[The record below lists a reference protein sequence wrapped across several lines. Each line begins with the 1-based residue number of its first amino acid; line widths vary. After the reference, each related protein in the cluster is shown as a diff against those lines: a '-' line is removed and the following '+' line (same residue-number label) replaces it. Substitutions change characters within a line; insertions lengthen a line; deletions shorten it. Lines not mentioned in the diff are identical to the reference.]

1 MYTPIVAVVGILLLI
16 AIAIGVG
23 ASLDTKAQQAAGR
36 AATASAGNAMRSCA
50 PDRAAEQRLRDEW
63 VRLTEERQRLRGE
76 TLRNGRSANGPAE
89 FDQYRFALHMLAYA
103 GVVATVVPLMAWL
116 ILGAPGWL

>member
-1 MYTPIVAVVGILLLI
+1 MYTTIVAVAGILLLI

-36 AATASAGNAMRSCA
+36 AATGERRQRNEELRAQ
-50 PDRAAEQRLRDEW
+50 RAAEQRLRDEW

-76 TLRNGRSANGPAE
+76 TLRNGRSAKGPAE
-89 FDQYRFALHMLAYA
+89 FDQNRVALQMLAYA
-103 GVVATVVPLMAWL
+103 SIVAVVPFLAWL
-116 ILGAPGWL
+116 ILVAPHWM